1 MHFFTTYAIEKL
13 WPESYN
19 VLETITSGTG
29 DVVLSF
35 TDTVTNFGIVGLVI
49 GFFLFAFGRI
59 ADGLEVVIV
68 SLFNYKELTKIEG
81 QTNLFMSRNI
91 LLMFSLLVLAFMFA
105 NSGLLYYMNG
115 HKFPVGVTFA
125 LTLAIFFVY
134 FMARQISFSI
144 LNWVNKRSFFKYI
157 SRVYYTHLT
166 VAAVFSIVGLAL
178 YMIFP
183 HMGRPLLIYYLYPLL
198 ALISVIYF
206 VRCYKIIISNGFSNF
221 FWILYLC
228 TLEILPLVVLGHVI
242 LS

>member
-1 MHFFTTYAIEKL
+1 MDSNHIDTIENI

-19 VLETITSGTG
+19 VLETMTSGTG
-29 DVVLSF
+29 DVILSF
-35 TDTVTNFGIVGLVI
+35 TDTVANFGIVGLII
-49 GFFLFAFGRI
+49 GFFLFAFSRI
-59 ADGLEVVIV
+59 ADGLEIVMV
-68 SLFNYKELTKIEG
+68 SLFNYKEMMKIEG

-115 HKFPVGVTFA
+115 HKFPVGVTFL
-125 LTLAIFFVY
+125 LTLAIFIIYFV
-134 FMARQISFSI
+134 ARQIALSI
-144 LNWVNKRSFFKYI
+144 LNWVNRRKFFKYI
-157 SRVYYTHLT
+157 SRIFYTHLT
-166 VAAVFSIVGLAL
+166 AAAVFSIIGLVF

-183 HMGRPLLIYYLYPLL
+183 HMGRPLLIYYMYPLL
-198 ALISVIYF
+198 SLIAVLYF
-206 VRCYKIIISNGFSNF
+206 IRCNKIIISNGFSNF

>member
-1 MHFFTTYAIEKL
+1 MDLLRISSIEKL

-35 TDTVTNFGIVGLVI
+35 TDTVTNFGIVGLII

-59 ADGLEVVIV
+59 ADGLEIVIF
-68 SLFNYKELTKIEG
+68 SLFNYKELIKIEG

-91 LLMFSLLVLAFMFA
+91 LLMFSLLVLAFMFS

-115 HKFPVGVTFA
+115 HKLPVGVTFV
-125 LTLAIFFVY
+125 LTLAIFAAY
-134 FMARQISFSI
+134 FLVRQIAFSI
-144 LNWVNKRSFFKYI
+144 LGWVNRRPLFKEI
-157 SRVYYTHLT
+157 SRIYYTHLT
-166 VAAVFSIVGLAL
+166 AAAVFSIVGLAL

-183 HMGRPLLIYYLYPLL
+183 HTGKALLSYYLYPLL
-198 ALISVIYF
+198 SLIFVIYF
-206 VRCYKIIISNGFSNF
+206 MRCYKIIISNGFSNF

-228 TLEILPLVVLGHVI
+228 TLEILPLVVLGHVT